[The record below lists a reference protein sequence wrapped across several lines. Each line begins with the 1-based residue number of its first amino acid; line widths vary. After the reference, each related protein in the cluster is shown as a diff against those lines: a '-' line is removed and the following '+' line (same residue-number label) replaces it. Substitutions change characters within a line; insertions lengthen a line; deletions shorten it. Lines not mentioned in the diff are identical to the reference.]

1 MKYHEC
7 HKTRKPVGRLPL
19 FPSPY
24 PGESI
29 YSLLC
34 RYHVRSG
41 NVNDRYTIRQL
52 FGYNS
57 SLGSTLLSPYHL
69 EKAKKWLG
77 SGASISTET
86 LLQKNTAFPLFS
98 VTAAEYELSRIC
110 DMISGKVESTTYPR
124 WVQIRLLHPS
134 GRLRYCPACAAAQ
147 KKLYGEAY
155 WQVLPQLD
163 GVEYCPVHGIRIK
176 NSTISL
182 KDIRYKFYPASD
194 VLKPMLYADQGSKD
208 IQSELFSFE
217 REIFIGLAQGL
228 DWLHQNG
235 IHYKG
240 IQKIYRNYNRI
251 LGRSDNRYWPAIN
264 RNELRRIFSENHQTD
279 GPYRYLMSKV
289 SSVMNDGTIFLY
301 CIPLCGHVMIMNAVS
316 GSPQNFY
323 AVP

>member
-1 MKYHEC
+1 MKYHEW

-41 NVNDRYTIRQL
+41 NVNDWYTIGQL

-69 EKAKKWLG
+69 EKAREWLG

-86 LLQKNTAFPLFS
+86 LLQKNTAFSLFS
-98 VTAAEYELSRIC
+98 LTAAENDLSRIC

-124 WVQIRLLHPS
+124 WVQTRLVHSS
-134 GRLRYCPACAAAQ
+134 GHLRYCPECATAQ
-147 KKLYGEAY
+147 EKLYGEAY

-163 GVEYCPVHGIRIK
+163 GVEYCPVHSARIK
-176 NSTISL
+176 NSTITL
-182 KDIRYKFYPASD
+182 KDIRHRFYPASN
-194 VLKPMLYADQGSKD
+194 VLKLISHAGQDSKD
-208 IQSELFSFE
+208 NQSEVFNFD
-217 REIFIGLAQGL
+217 RETFVRLAQGM

-235 IHYKG
+235 SQYKG
-240 IQKIYRNYNRI
+240 SKKIYRRYNRI
-251 LGRSDNRYWPAIN
+251 LGRINDRHWPAIN
-264 RNELRRIFSENHQTD
+264 QNELRRIFSENRQTE
-279 GPYRYLMSKV
+279 GSYRYLMSKV
-289 SSVMNDGTIFLY
+289 SSVMSDGTIFLY
-301 CIPLCGHVMIMNAVS
+301 SIPLCAHVMIMNAVS
-316 GSPQNFY
+316 GNPQNFY

>member
-134 GRLRYCPACAAAQ
+134 RRLRYCPECAAAQ
-147 KKLYGEAY
+147 EKLYGEAY

-176 NSTISL
+176 NSTVSL
-182 KDIRYKFYPASD
+182 EDIRRAAKTSSQNCSAS
-194 VLKPMLYADQGSKD
+194 
-208 IQSELFSFE
+208 
-217 REIFIGLAQGL
+217 
-228 DWLHQNG
+228 NG
-235 IHYKG
+235 
-240 IQKIYRNYNRI
+240 
-251 LGRSDNRYWPAIN
+251 
-264 RNELRRIFSENHQTD
+264 
-279 GPYRYLMSKV
+279 RYL
-289 SSVMNDGTIFLY
+289 SVWHRGWTGCTKTESIIRAFKKSIAITTESLEEVTTGTGL
-301 CIPLCGHVMIMNAVS
+301 
-316 GSPQNFY
+316 Q
-323 AVP
+323 

>member
-176 NSTISL
+176 NSTVSL
-182 KDIRYKFYPASD
+182 EDIRYKFYPASD

-208 IQSELFSFE
+208 IQSELFS
-217 REIFIGLAQGL
+217 L
-228 DWLHQNG
+228 
-235 IHYKG
+235 
-240 IQKIYRNYNRI
+240 
-251 LGRSDNRYWPAIN
+251 
-264 RNELRRIFSENHQTD
+264 
-279 GPYRYLMSKV
+279 
-289 SSVMNDGTIFLY
+289 SSVK
-301 CIPLCGHVMIMNAVS
+301 LCEGAFFKLNGPVLS
-316 GSPQNFY
+316 G
-323 AVP
+323 